1 MSAARGLK
9 ARLKTATKKSAMAAG
24 ALLARAG
31 TGSRILTYHSVGQRD
46 HEMNVAPKAF
56 RRQMAWLA
64 ENTTVIPLS
73 DAARG
78 VPGVAITFD
87 DGYADN
93 LHNAA
98 PVLREF
104 HLPATI
110 FMVAGMPGGLLPH
123 DRHSPEARLLTWEEL
138 RGLRDMGFAVGAHGM
153 THRRLAGLDE
163 SAQRFEIF
171 ESKHT
176 LERELDTGVTAFAYP
191 YGSALD
197 YDCVSVRLAQEAGY
211 GCAASNR
218 YGPNAGP
225 PEAFALRRVWV
236 DRTDTDALFQAKVA
250 GRLDVLRLMDSAAGI
265 RLRRTVNRLL
275 RTA

>member
-1 MSAARGLK
+1 
-9 ARLKTATKKSAMAAG
+9 
-24 ALLARAG
+24 
-31 TGSRILTYHSVGQRD
+31 
-46 HEMNVAPKAF
+46 
-56 RRQMAWLA
+56 
-64 ENTTVIPLS
+64 
-73 DAARG
+73 
-78 VPGVAITFD
+78 
-87 DGYADN
+87 
-93 LHNAA
+93 
-98 PVLREF
+98 
-104 HLPATI
+104 
-110 FMVAGMPGGLLPH
+110 
-123 DRHSPEARLLTWEEL
+123 
-138 RGLRDMGFAVGAHGM
+138 MGFAVGAHGM